1 MSRLSLRVVGSI
13 MGNCLIITDNETE
26 KNVEVMALQL
36 KGILGSEQ
44 STGELP
50 HAGWTKEGEQ
60 ITIYHDDE
68 RDKHEVTFTLQE
80 LGELIK

>member
-50 HAGWTKEGEQ
+50 MLVGLKKE
-60 ITIYHDDE
+60 
-68 RDKHEVTFTLQE
+68 RKLQSIMMMKE
-80 LGELIK
+80 ISMKSHLRCRN